1 MKKTLVSLLLV
12 LVMVLGMFAGTGAVA
27 EDVGYPE
34 EITIFTGLT
43 EHLSKIGITN
53 YNETVFWQELEKRTG
68 THVEFEHLA
77 AGADMMAQVNLMV
90 ASNDLP
96 DIINGVNWK
105 TVPDGANIWE
115 EDGVIIDLTE
125 LIPVYMPNYYAA
137 IMELPFS
144 VAELSIG
151 GKMYY
156 ISDIQ
161 HGVPFEGPN
170 IREDWLKAAG
180 LETPTTVDELYEVL
194 VYFRDNDMNG
204 DGDPSN
210 EWPMSGLGATSIG
223 WSPLNLMWAW
233 GVHYSYQLVDG
244 QVTHGMLLPE
254 FAEAIGT
261 VAKFYAEGLL
271 DPDYATQDRTALDGK
286 YMNNYVGMEYG
297 IQPTKMNKALNPDAV
312 EGGFKA
318 GSVPNLKLTEDSP
331 SYVFDTM
338 YISLLKGA
346 SAAITG
352 ACEEPEKVLHW
363 FDYIYSPEGSL
374 LFNWGI
380 EGESFAYD
388 ENGKP
393 YRDMTGALEKYP
405 DIDPNSLPY
414 MYDIIGTSAFPI
426 NMDYDRFATSM
437 HPFSVEAAKG
447 WSADYDT
454 SRLLPAVALS
464 AEAQE
469 ELTDVIADL
478 ETYIAI
484 ELDKLVNGQTPL
496 EEIPNI
502 QAKLI
507 EMGIEDV
514 IAAYQEAY
522 DAYTA
527 G

>member
-43 EHLSKIGITN
+43 EHLSKIGVTN

-68 THVEFEHLA
+68 THVEFEHLP

-144 VAELSIG
+144 IAELSIG

-180 LETPTTVDELYEVL
+180 METPTTVDELYDVL

-204 DGDPSN
+204 DGDATN

-271 DPDYATQDRTALDGK
+271 DPDYSTQDRTALDGK
-286 YMNNYVGMEYG
+286 YMNHLVGMEYG
-297 IQPTKMNKALNPDAV
+297 IQPTKMNNALNKEAV
-312 EGGFKA
+312 EGQFKA
-318 GSVPNLKLTEDSP
+318 GSVPNLKLTADSP

-388 ENGKP
+388 DGANDWTILTRIMIP
-393 YRDMTGALEKYP
+393 LALPVIAVIALYIIVANWNSYIAATIYLRDRALYP
-405 DIDPNSLPY
+405 LQVILREILISGSSNLD
-414 MYDIIGTSAFPI
+414 T
-426 NMDYDRFATSM
+426 ATSGYDDFSAYSEAVKYATIIASTLPVLCIY
-437 HPFSVEAAKG
+437 PFLQRFFVKG
-447 WSADYDT
+447 VM
-454 SRLLPAVALS
+454 LG
-464 AEAQE
+464 
-469 ELTDVIADL
+469 
-478 ETYIAI
+478 AI
-484 ELDKLVNGQTPL
+484 KG
-496 EEIPNI
+496 
-502 QAKLI
+502 
-507 EMGIEDV
+507 
-514 IAAYQEAY
+514 
-522 DAYTA
+522 
-527 G
+527 